1 MSKKKRESAA
11 VLRDVFWRITS
22 FEWLE
27 AAYRKARKQKRY
39 RPEVLAF
46 SNDLDSN
53 LLRIQEQLRN
63 GSFVFGPYRRHWV
76 YVPKRRLVMAL
87 PFDSRVVQW
96 AIYLLLNP
104 FYDRQMI
111 EDSYACRIGKGSLA
125 AIKRLQYWLRLIRN
139 KPGDWYYLKLDISKY
154 FYRIDHEVLMRI
166 LKRRI
171 EDPELL
177 ALLDTIINR
186 NGERFGLPRFRTA
199 EETPEEDW
207 LEDVGMPIGNLT
219 SQLFANIYLNELD
232 QFCKHVLRIRYYIRY
247 MDDVIILADSKE
259 KAHAYKDRI
268 ADFLLTSLHL
278 DLNGKTAIR
287 PADSPLEFVGY
298 IATAKRLKL
307 RKATVR
313 RIKNSFRAI
322 CRKYFAGRMTHEEF
336 VRRVASYQGMI
347 VHAENRNLRRRL
359 NQIYLNA
366 KRTAEMSD
374 LKIIESL
381 CYVCDLQNKIIHAQS
396 AQLAQLGAVC
406 MTDEIAEADRRLRSL
421 LGPDET
427 MPPDGCNAPVR
438 Q

>member
-139 KPGDWYYLKLDISKY
+139 KAGDWYYLKLDISKY

-322 CRKYFAGRMTHEEF
+322 CRKYFTGRMTHEEF

-347 VHAENRNLRRRL
+347 AHAENRNLRRRL

-374 LKIIESL
+374 LTIIESL

-406 MTDEIAEADRRLRSL
+406 MTDEIAEADRRLASL
-421 LGPDET
+421 LGYDEAMT
-427 MPPDGCNAPVR
+427 PDGGNAPVR